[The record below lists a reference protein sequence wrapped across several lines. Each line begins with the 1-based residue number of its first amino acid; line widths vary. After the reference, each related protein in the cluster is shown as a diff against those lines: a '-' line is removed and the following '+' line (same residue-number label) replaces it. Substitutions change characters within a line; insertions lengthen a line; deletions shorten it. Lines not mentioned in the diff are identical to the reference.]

1 MNKKFLV
8 GFSVLSVAAA
18 AFWAC
23 GDGDVITKGGDDE
36 LALLNYGPP
45 FAEGDE
51 GNMKTLL
58 NQAMTDCAADEA
70 CAAKMEGAEY
80 VPPESSAEGGEGG
93 DGGNGGEA
101 PTSSP
106 SGPVSNGSGPVS
118 SPSVTPTGS
127 SGSGSNTT
135 PASSAVVS
143 DGSTPDG
150 SCAPSPTSVR
160 KGNPVT
166 WTFTVAPLSSGS
178 TAKQIMDYNEMVN
191 AATCE
196 WTLTGSSEGTA
207 SQPCKTKT
215 VTATYT
221 TPNSYSATLKI
232 RDKVIN
238 CGSVRVN
245 GDPIE
250 GCSCKPT
257 SETVDV
263 AKDAS
268 ASWNVSCKSAV
279 TKYSWSGATGTGATG
294 TMSLS
299 GVKAETPLT
308 PKVTVSTGET
318 DSTITCTSPAVI
330 DSDHPKYEI
339 SEMNGK
345 MPVPAGENT
354 LMVSVGSYSF
364 FYCENGGSDM
374 SGSSVTCGSNTYANA
389 TTGNNN
395 SGWYFAVSC
404 NSSAVVVNLTAA
416 GKCGVY

>member
-23 GDGDVITKGGDDE
+23 GDGDVIVRGGDDE

-51 GNMKTLL
+51 GNMKTLV
-58 NQAMTDCAADEA
+58 NQAVAECMADTTPGG
-70 CAAKMEGAEY
+70 CAAKMEGA
-80 VPPESSAEGGEGG
+80 VDVIPPDSTGENG
-93 DGGNGGEA
+93 DTPA
-101 PTSSP
+101 SSP
-106 SGPVSNGSGPVS
+106 SGSTNHNSGPVVNTS
-118 SPSVTPTGS
+118 STSVTPTGS

-166 WTFTVAPLSSGS
+166 WTFTVASLPSGS
-178 TAKQIMDYNEMVN
+178 TARQIMDYNEMVN

-308 PKVTVSTGET
+308 PKVTVSTAET

>member
-23 GDGDVITKGGDDE
+23 GDGDVIVRGGDDE

-51 GNMKTLL
+51 GNMKTLV
-58 NQAMTDCAADEA
+58 NQAVAECMADTTPGG
-70 CAAKMEGAEY
+70 CAAKMEGA
-80 VPPESSAEGGEGG
+80 VDVIPPDSTGENGDTPASSGSGSTNHNQDPVVNTSSA
-93 DGGNGGEA
+93 
-101 PTSSP
+101 
-106 SGPVSNGSGPVS
+106 
-118 SPSVTPTGS
+118 SVTPTGS

-166 WTFTVAPLSSGS
+166 WTFTVASLPSGS
-178 TAKQIMDYNEMVN
+178 TARQIMDYNEMVN

-268 ASWNVSCKSAV
+268 ASWNV
-279 TKYSWSGATGTGATG
+279 Y
-294 TMSLS
+294 M
-299 GVKAETPLT
+299 
-308 PKVTVSTGET
+308 
-318 DSTITCTSPAVI
+318 
-330 DSDHPKYEI
+330 
-339 SEMNGK
+339 
-345 MPVPAGENT
+345 
-354 LMVSVGSYSF
+354 LMLHLYLF
-364 FYCENGGSDM
+364 QE
-374 SGSSVTCGSNTYANA
+374 
-389 TTGNNN
+389 
-395 SGWYFAVSC
+395 
-404 NSSAVVVNLTAA
+404 
-416 GKCGVY
+416 

>member
-1 MNKKFLV
+1 MNKKILA
-8 GFSVLSVAAA
+8 GISVLGVAA

-23 GDGDVITKGGDDE
+23 GDGDVIVRGGDDE

-51 GNMKTLL
+51 GNMKTLV
-58 NQAMTDCAADEA
+58 NQAVAECMADTTPGG
-70 CAAKMEGAEY
+70 CAAKMEGA
-80 VPPESSAEGGEGG
+80 VDVIPPDSTGENGDTPASSGSGSTNHNQGPVVNTSSA
-93 DGGNGGEA
+93 
-101 PTSSP
+101 
-106 SGPVSNGSGPVS
+106 
-118 SPSVTPTGS
+118 SVTPTGS

-166 WTFTVAPLSSGS
+166 WTFTVASLPSG
-178 TAKQIMDYNEMVN
+178 ALPKQIMEYNEMVN

-196 WTLTGSSEGTA
+196 WTLTGSSEGA
-207 SQPCKTKT
+207 VSQPCKTKT

-221 TPNSYSATLKI
+221 TANSYSASLKI

-308 PKVTVSTGET
+308 PKVTVSTAET

-404 NSSAVVVNLTAA
+404 NSSAVVVKLTAA

>member
-1 MNKKFLV
+1 MNKKILI
-8 GFSVLSVAAA
+8 GLSVLGVSA

-23 GDGDVITKGGDDE
+23 GDGEVITKGGDDE

-51 GNMKTLL
+51 GNMHTLV
-58 NQAMTDCAADEA
+58 NQAMADCSADEA
-70 CAAKMEGAEY
+70 CAAKMEGSTYE
-80 VPPESSAEGGEGG
+80 PPESSAEGGEGG
-93 DGGNGGEA
+93 EGGGET

-106 SGPVSNGSGPVS
+106 SGPVSNGSGPVVNTS
-118 SPSVTPTGS
+118 SASVTPTGS
-127 SGSGSNTT
+127 SASGGDTP
-135 PASSAVVS
+135 PASSAVIS
-143 DGSTPDG
+143 DGTKPDG

-166 WTFTVAPLSSGS
+166 WTFTKASLPAGASV
-178 TAKQIMDYNEMVN
+178 QQVMDYNNMVN

-196 WTLTGSSEGTA
+196 WTMTGSTEGTA
-207 SQPCKTKT
+207 SAPCKTNT
-215 VTATYT
+215 ATATYT
-221 TPNSYSATLKI
+221 KADSYSATLKI
-232 RDKVIN
+232 GDKTIN

-308 PKVTVSTGET
+308 PKVTVSTAET